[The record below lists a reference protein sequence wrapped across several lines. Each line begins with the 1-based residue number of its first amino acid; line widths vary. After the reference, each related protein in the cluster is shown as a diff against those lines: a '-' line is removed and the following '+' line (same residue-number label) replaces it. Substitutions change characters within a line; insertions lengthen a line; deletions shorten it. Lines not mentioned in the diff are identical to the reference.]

1 MIITVTRDRYT
12 DKSTCGLLDLDGV
25 FFCYTIELPHG
36 TVKPCCIPAATYRYK
51 FAWSNH
57 FQKMLPHI
65 LGVPGF
71 TDIEIHIANYPE
83 DIKGCC
89 GVGQTRR
96 TDFIGNSELALDA
109 LLLKLPL
116 EGEITFVD
124 VPEAT

>member
-1 MIITVTRDRYT
+1 MITITRDCPSAN
-12 DKSTCGLLDLDGV
+12 STIGILDLDGI
-25 FFCYTIELPHG
+25 FECYTIELPRG

-51 FAWSNH
+51 FAWSKH

-65 LGVPGF
+65 LDVPGF
-71 TDIEIHIANYPE
+71 TDVEIHIANYPE

-109 LLLKLPL
+109 LLLKLSL